1 MKNNIKNNTSIIKI
15 DNFEWP
21 IMSQK
26 TFRSAPE
33 EAGRL
38 TDNIRVAMRIYLTD
52 VRVSTIF

>member
-21 IMSQK
+21 IMSRK

-38 TDNIRVAMRIYLTD
+38 TDNIKE
-52 VRVSTIF
+52 